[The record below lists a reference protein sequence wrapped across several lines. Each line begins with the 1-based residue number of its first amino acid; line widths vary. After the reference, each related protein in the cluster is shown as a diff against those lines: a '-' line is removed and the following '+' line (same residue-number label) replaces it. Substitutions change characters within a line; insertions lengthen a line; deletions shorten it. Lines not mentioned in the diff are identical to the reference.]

1 MGDKR
6 REREKRGGSEMHV
19 SPLHTRSALVT
30 CIILR
35 WFMRPRYVSARV
47 FILSLSLSLLAD
59 PSAIF
64 SVSVARSRSL
74 LHSLGARC
82 VHVSRVAEGRVQEG
96 ARHGEMGGREKR
108 MRWECWL
115 AKGGRGAR
123 AVLSAC
129 VSDVLMTLRNT
140 EQANQ
145 YGSRH
150 SACALAA
157 LSRPF
162 SRYWIGLSPARE
174 RERGELARGGEKGKR
189 RKWRGLLSIVD
200 RTRKRF
206 RGCIDWINADRIRF
220 PGFDDNFCATQSRDL
235 RVGLSRGSA
244 PFVVNNRIVNNWS
257 THARTLFVKF
267 RV

>member
-1 MGDKR
+1 
-6 REREKRGGSEMHV
+6 MHYFAMV
-19 SPLHTRSALVT
+19 YATAIRVCTRVYS
-30 CIILR
+30 
-35 WFMRPRYVSARV
+35 F
-47 FILSLSLSLLAD
+47 SLSLSTRR
-59 PSAIF
+59 PIF
-64 SVSVARSRSL
+64 SVSLCRSCSL

-108 MRWECWL
+108 MRWERWL

-162 SRYWIGLSPARE
+162 SRY
-174 RERGELARGGEKGKR
+174 
-189 RKWRGLLSIVD
+189 
-200 RTRKRF
+200 
-206 RGCIDWINADRIRF
+206 
-220 PGFDDNFCATQSRDL
+220 
-235 RVGLSRGSA
+235 
-244 PFVVNNRIVNNWS
+244 
-257 THARTLFVKF
+257 
-267 RV
+267 

>member
-1 MGDKR
+1 
-6 REREKRGGSEMHV
+6 
-19 SPLHTRSALVT
+19 
-30 CIILR
+30 
-35 WFMRPRYVSARV
+35 MRPRYVSARV
-47 FILSLSLSLLAD
+47 FILSLSLSLYSPTHLR
-59 PSAIF
+59 SSLF
-64 SVSVARSRSL
+64 LSLCRSRSL

-108 MRWECWL
+108 MRWERWL

-189 RKWRGLLSIVD
+189 GKWRGLLSIVD

-220 PGFDDNFCATQSRDL
+220 PGFIYDDNFCATQSRDL

>member
-1 MGDKR
+1 MSRVRLIGRAMTEDFHRKFSRNRHRLSSRIPWSCTSWSEMGDKR

-47 FILSLSLSLLAD
+47 FILSLSLSLYSPTHLR
-59 PSAIF
+59 SSLF
-64 SVSVARSRSL
+64 LSLCRSRSL

-108 MRWECWL
+108 MRWERWL

-162 SRYWIGLSPARE
+162 SRY
-174 RERGELARGGEKGKR
+174 
-189 RKWRGLLSIVD
+189 
-200 RTRKRF
+200 
-206 RGCIDWINADRIRF
+206 
-220 PGFDDNFCATQSRDL
+220 
-235 RVGLSRGSA
+235 
-244 PFVVNNRIVNNWS
+244 
-257 THARTLFVKF
+257 
-267 RV
+267 

>member
-1 MGDKR
+1 
-6 REREKRGGSEMHV
+6 
-19 SPLHTRSALVT
+19 
-30 CIILR
+30 
-35 WFMRPRYVSARV
+35 MRPRYVSARV

-108 MRWECWL
+108 MRWERWL

-174 RERGELARGGEKGKR
+174 RERERENLLEEGKKEKEGSGEDSYQSSTERGNVFE
-189 RKWRGLLSIVD
+189 V
-200 RTRKRF
+200 
-206 RGCIDWINADRIRF
+206 A
-220 PGFDDNFCATQSRDL
+220 
-235 RVGLSRGSA
+235 
-244 PFVVNNRIVNNWS
+244 
-257 THARTLFVKF
+257 
-267 RV
+267 

>member
-1 MGDKR
+1 MHIRIFSSNPMSRVRLIGRAMTEDFHRKFSR
-6 REREKRGGSEMHV
+6 NRHRLSSRIPWSCTSWSEIDEQREREARWKRDARFAIAYAFCASHMHYFAMV
-19 SPLHTRSALVT
+19 YATAIRVCTRVYS
-30 CIILR
+30 
-35 WFMRPRYVSARV
+35 F
-47 FILSLSLSLLAD
+47 SLSLSLLAD

-64 SVSVARSRSL
+64 SVSLARSRSL

-108 MRWECWL
+108 MRWERWL

-162 SRYWIGLSPARE
+162 SRY
-174 RERGELARGGEKGKR
+174 
-189 RKWRGLLSIVD
+189 
-200 RTRKRF
+200 
-206 RGCIDWINADRIRF
+206 
-220 PGFDDNFCATQSRDL
+220 
-235 RVGLSRGSA
+235 
-244 PFVVNNRIVNNWS
+244 
-257 THARTLFVKF
+257 
-267 RV
+267 

>member
-108 MRWECWL
+108 MRWERWL

-162 SRYWIGLSPARE
+162 SRY
-174 RERGELARGGEKGKR
+174 
-189 RKWRGLLSIVD
+189 
-200 RTRKRF
+200 
-206 RGCIDWINADRIRF
+206 
-220 PGFDDNFCATQSRDL
+220 
-235 RVGLSRGSA
+235 
-244 PFVVNNRIVNNWS
+244 
-257 THARTLFVKF
+257 
-267 RV
+267 